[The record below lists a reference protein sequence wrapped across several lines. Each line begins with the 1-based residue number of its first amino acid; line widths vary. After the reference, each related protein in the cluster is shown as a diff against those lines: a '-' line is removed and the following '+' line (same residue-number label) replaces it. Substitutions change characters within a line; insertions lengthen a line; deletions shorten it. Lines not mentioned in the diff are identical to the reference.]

1 LVPKLVPNFSFG
13 TGPGAVYCQGVADGI
28 TAREAKRLQTR
39 ERLLG
44 AAIAEFKRAGKD
56 ESDVG
61 AIVAAAGVAHGTFF
75 FHFPTKEHVLLELER
90 REEDRMA
97 KRFATFTKTHH
108 DLASALREAAHLVM
122 GLERRLGVVLF
133 KDFLALHFS
142 PTRPPAEHGD
152 DHPLVVLV
160 ADQIDNA
167 RQRGDTAADV
177 TPMNSAI
184 YFLLGLYALLITTDD
199 STGRRELVDDYLT
212 RTLRSLQ

>member
-1 LVPKLVPNFSFG
+1 MTTRAGS
-13 TGPGAVYCQGVADGI
+13 GI

-56 ESDVG
+56 EADVG

-90 REEDRMA
+90 REEDRIA
-97 KRFATFTKTHH
+97 KRFASFVKTPH
-108 DLASALREAAHLVM
+108 DLATTLREAAQLVL
-122 GLERRLGVVLF
+122 GLERRLGALLF

-142 PTRPPAEHGD
+142 PTRPPAEHGV
-152 DHPLVVLV
+152 DHPLIVLV

-167 RQRGDTAADV
+167 RRRGETAADV

-199 STGRRELVDDYLT
+199 STGRGELVDDYLT